1 MVANVFKRSVV
12 PLLIL
17 TMVLAL
23 NWSEMRSTPAF
34 PSSTCHTRS
43 TDSGSLSSPTQQ
55 SREIMSRALRL
66 LPLTALVAASMS
78 ACGGSD
84 SNSSASAST
93 SGVVTGSYFE
103 HAKVCIDANN
113 NGKCDSGE
121 ASTYTDA
128 NGAYTLPGT
137 GAITVEIGTDAFR
150 NDPDTGA
157 HTAITQPLVFRAPAG
172 ANAVVSAISTELAA
186 LMDSNGGDINAA
198 KTALAARLG
207 VTIDKLLEDHNKEA
221 DAGTKAAL
229 QAEIEQAIALI
240 ADAVA
245 NGGDFGKSIRDGVAK
260 RMALTNNVKTI
271 VVIYAE
277 NRGFDNLYGLFPG
290 ANGIPGVNPT
300 STGTAVAQKDFD
312 GSVLPTLPP
321 TWGGVTAGGQ
331 SVQITQAST
340 ANMPNQMFQIDSAS
354 GFGSTGTVVGQNVIT
369 RDLWH
374 RFYQNQMQ
382 INGGKN
388 DKFAAFADAGGL
400 TMGYYDGS
408 KMAMWN
414 IAKQYTL
421 ADNFFM
427 GAFGGSFLNHQY
439 LVCACAPI
447 YPNAATSPAKG
458 SIANVKTNADGTPTL
473 IPAASSVM
481 AGAPTSYAGAADDG
495 NATKDGNLT
504 PVDSNGNS
512 YAVNTMQPPY
522 QPSGNAVAS
531 GNAAYADPTKA
542 TTLPVQSTTNIGDLL
557 TARGV
562 DWAWYAGAWNAAIA
576 DAPNAT
582 RSVIYSGSIQFQPHH
597 QPFNYF
603 SRFDP
608 ATSTGAAERAAHLR
622 DYDAAF
628 LQDAAAGK
636 LPAVTFYKPQGNLNQ
651 HPGYANVADGDA
663 HIANVIAQLQKS
675 PQWKNMVIVVTYD
688 ENGGFY
694 DHATVPKADR
704 WGPGTRIPAIIVSPF
719 AKKGFVDHTQYD
731 TASVLRL
738 ITHRFDLPTLPGIKQ
753 RDAALISNGN
763 KPMGD
768 LTNALDFTQVQ

>member
-1 MVANVFKRSVV
+1 
-12 PLLIL
+12 
-17 TMVLAL
+17 
-23 NWSEMRSTPAF
+23 
-34 PSSTCHTRS
+34 
-43 TDSGSLSSPTQQ
+43 
-55 SREIMSRALRL
+55 MSRAFRL

-84 SNSSASAST
+84 SSNSTASTQST

-121 ASTYTDA
+121 TSTYTDA
-128 NGAYTLPGT
+128 NGAYTLTGS
-137 GAITVEIGTDAFR
+137 GAITVEVGTDAFR
-150 NDPDTGA
+150 NDPATGA
-157 HTAITQPLVFRAPAG
+157 HNAITQPLVFRAPAG
-172 ANAVVSAISTELAA
+172 AAGVISAISTELAA

-207 VTIDKLLEDHNKEA
+207 VTIDKLLEDHNKES
-221 DAGTKAAL
+221 DANIEATL
-229 QAEIEQAIALI
+229 QAEIDQAIALI

-245 NGGDFGKSIRDGVAK
+245 SGGDVNKGIRDGVAK
-260 RMALTNNVKTI
+260 RMALNNNVQTI

-290 ANGIPGVNPT
+290 ANGIPGVNQT

-321 TWGGVTAGGQ
+321 TWGGVTAAGQ
-331 SVQITQAST
+331 TVQVTQAQS
-340 ANMPNQMFQIDSAS
+340 ANMANQMFQIDATS
-354 GFGSTGTVVGQNVIT
+354 GFGSSGIVVGQNVIT

-400 TMGYYDGS
+400 SMGYYDGS

-439 LVCACAPI
+439 LICACAPV
-447 YPNAATSPAKG
+447 YPNAATSVAKG
-458 SIANVKTNADGTPTL
+458 SIAAVNTDANGSPTL
-473 IPAASSVM
+473 VPSASSVM
-481 AGAPTSYAGAADDG
+481 AGAPTSYAGG
-495 NATKDGNLT
+495 TKDGALT
-504 PVDSNGNS
+504 PVDANGNS

-522 QPSGNAVAS
+522 QPSGNNAAAS

-542 TTLPVQSTTNIGDLL
+542 STLPAQSQQTNIGDLL
-557 TARGV
+557 TAKGV
-562 DWAWYAGAWNAAIA
+562 NWAWYAGAWNAALA

-582 RSVIYSGSIQFQPHH
+582 RNVIYGGTIQFQPHH

-603 SRFDP
+603 TRFDP
-608 ATSTGAAERAAHLR
+608 ATTNGTAERAAHLK

-651 HPGYANVADGDA
+651 HAGYANVADGDA

-738 ITHRFDLPTLPGIKQ
+738 ITHRFALPTLPGLKQ
-753 RDAALISNGN
+753 RDDALVSNGN

-768 LTNALDFTQVQ
+768 LTNALDFSQSQ

>member
-17 TMVLAL
+17 MMVITL
-23 NWSEMRSTPAF
+23 NWGEIGLPPTFA
-34 PSSTCHTRS
+34 SSTCHTQG

-55 SREIMSRALRL
+55 FREIMSRAFRL

-84 SNSSASAST
+84 SNSASTGT

-103 HAKVCIDANN
+103 HAKVCIDTNN

-128 NGAYTLPGT
+128 NGAYTLPGS
-137 GAITVEIGTDAFR
+137 GAVVVEVGTDAFR
-150 NDPDTGA
+150 NDPATGA
-157 HTAITQPLVFRAPAG
+157 HTAITRPLVFRAPAG
-172 ANAVVSAISTELAA
+172 ANAIVSAISTELAV

-198 KTALAARLG
+198 KAALAARLG
-207 VTIDKLLEDHNKEA
+207 VTVDKLLEDHNKES
-221 DAGTKAAL
+221 DANIKAAL
-229 QAEIEQAIALI
+229 QAEIDQAIDLI
-240 ADAVA
+240 ANAVA
-245 NGGDFGKSIRDGVAK
+245 NGGDIGASIRDGVGK
-260 RMALTNNVKTI
+260 RMALANNVKTI

-312 GSVLPTLPP
+312 GTVLPTLPP
-321 TWGGVTAGGQ
+321 TWGGVTASGQ
-331 SVQITQAST
+331 SVTVTQAQST
-340 ANMPNQMFQIDSAS
+340 GWANKPFQIDNPA
-354 GFGSTGTVVGQNVIT
+354 GINGTGTVVGQNVIT

-388 DKFAAFADAGGL
+388 DMFAAFADAGGL

-408 KMAMWN
+408 KMSMWN

-439 LVCACAPI
+439 LICACAPI
-447 YPNAATSPAKG
+447 YPNAASSPAQG
-458 SIANVKTNADGTPTL
+458 SIAQVVTGANGSPTL
-473 IPAASSVM
+473 TPAASSVM
-481 AGAPTSYAGAADDG
+481 AGAPTFG
-495 NATKDGNLT
+495 NGTKDGNLT
-504 PVDSNGNS
+504 PLEADGSAF
-512 YAVNTMQPPY
+512 AVNTMQPPY

-531 GNAAYADPTKA
+531 SNAAYADPTKA
-542 TTLPVQSTTNIGDLL
+542 TTLPAQSKQANIGDLL
-557 TARGV
+557 TAKGV
-562 DWAWYAGAWNAAIA
+562 NWAWYAGAWNAALA

-608 ATSTGAAERAAHLR
+608 ATANGASERAAHLK

-628 LQDAAAGK
+628 LQDAAAGN
-636 LPAVTFYKPQGNLNQ
+636 LPPVTFYKPQGNLNQ
-651 HPGYANVADGDA
+651 HPGYANVTDGDA

-675 PQWKNMVIVVTYD
+675 PQWKNMVVVVTYD

-704 WGPGTRIPAIIVSPF
+704 WGPGTRIPAIIISPF

-738 ITHRFDLPTLPGIKQ
+738 ITHRFALPTLPGIKQ
-753 RDAALISNGN
+753 RDAALIANGN
-763 KPMGD
+763 QPMGD
-768 LTNALDFTQVQ
+768 LTNALDFSQSQ

>member
-1 MVANVFKRSVV
+1 
-12 PLLIL
+12 
-17 TMVLAL
+17 
-23 NWSEMRSTPAF
+23 
-34 PSSTCHTRS
+34 
-43 TDSGSLSSPTQQ
+43 
-55 SREIMSRALRL
+55 MSRAFRL

-113 NGKCDSGE
+113 NGKCDAGE
-121 ASTYTDA
+121 TSTYTDA
-128 NGAYTLPGT
+128 NGAYTLAGSGPV
-137 GAITVEIGTDAFR
+137 TVEIGTDAFR
-150 NDPDTGA
+150 NDPATGA
-157 HTAITQPLVFRAPAG
+157 HNAITRPLVFRAPAG
-172 ANAVVSAISTELAA
+172 AAGVVSAISTELAA
-186 LMDSNGGDINAA
+186 LMDTNGGDINAA
-198 KTALAARLG
+198 KTALATRLG
-207 VTIDKLLEDHNKEA
+207 VTVDKLLEDHNKES
-221 DAGTKAAL
+221 DANTKAAL
-229 QAEIEQAIALI
+229 QAEIDEEIDQI

-245 NGGDFGKSIRDGVAK
+245 DGGDIGKSIRDGVSK
-260 RMALTNNVKTI
+260 RMALTDNVKTI

-321 TWGGVTAGGQ
+321 TWGGLTAAGQ
-331 SVQITQAST
+331 SVTVTQAQT
-340 ANMPNQMFQIDSAS
+340 TGWANKMFQIDDPA
-354 GFGSTGTVVGQNVIT
+354 GVNGTGIVVPQSVIT

-388 DKFAAFADAGGL
+388 DMFAAYADAGGL

-439 LVCACAPI
+439 LICACAPV
-447 YPNAATSPAKG
+447 YPNAASSPAAG
-458 SIANVKTNADGTPTL
+458 LIASVKTDANGNPTL
-473 IPAASSVM
+473 VPSASSVM
-481 AGAPTSYAGAADDG
+481 AGAPTSYTSG
-495 NATKDGNLT
+495 TKDGNLT
-504 PVDSNGNS
+504 PVDSNGNA

-531 GNAAYADPTKA
+531 SNPAYADPTKA
-542 TTLPVQSTTNIGDLL
+542 TTMPTQSSTNIGDLL
-557 TARGV
+557 TAKGV
-562 DWAWYAGAWNAAIA
+562 NWAWYAGAWNAALA
-576 DAPNAT
+576 DASNTT
-582 RSVIYSGSIQFQPHH
+582 RSVIYSGTIQFQPHH

-608 ATSTGAAERAAHLR
+608 ATASGAAERAAHLK

-628 LQDAAAGK
+628 LQDAAAGT
-636 LPAVTFYKPQGNLNQ
+636 LPPVTFYKPQGNLNQ

-704 WGPGTRIPAIIVSPF
+704 WGPGTRIPAIVVSPF
-719 AKKGFVDHTQYD
+719 AKKGFIDHTQYD

-738 ITHRFDLPTLPGIKQ
+738 ITHRFALPTLPGIKQ
-753 RDAALISNGN
+753 RDAALIANGN

-768 LTNALDFTQVQ
+768 LTNALDFSQSQSQ

>member
-12 PLLIL
+12 PLLL
-17 TMVLAL
+17 LMMVITI
-23 NWSEMRSTPAF
+23 NWAETRFRPTFS
-34 PSSTCHTRS
+34 SSTCHTGS
-43 TDSGSLSSPTQQ
+43 PDSGSLSSPTQQ
-55 SREIMSRALRL
+55 SREIMSRAFRL

-84 SNSSASAST
+84 SNSSASTQST

-121 ASTYTDA
+121 TSTYTDA
-128 NGAYTLPGT
+128 NGAYTLSGT
-137 GAITVEIGTDAFR
+137 GAITVEVGTDAFR
-150 NDPDTGA
+150 NDPATGA
-157 HTAITQPLVFRAPAG
+157 HNAITQPLVFRAPAG
-172 ANAVVSAISTELAA
+172 AAGVISAISTELAA

-207 VTIDKLLEDHNKEA
+207 VTIDKLLEDHNKES
-221 DAGTKAAL
+221 DANIKAAL
-229 QAEIEQAIALI
+229 QAEIDQAIALI

-245 NGGDFGKSIRDGVAK
+245 SGGDINKGIRDGVAK
-260 RMALTNNVKTI
+260 RMALNNNVKTI

-290 ANGIPGVNPT
+290 ANGIPGVNQT
-300 STGTAVAQKDFD
+300 STGSFVAQKDFD
-312 GSVLPTLPP
+312 GSVLPSLPP
-321 TWGGVTAGGQ
+321 TWGGLTAAGQTVTLP
-331 SVQITQAST
+331 QAST
-340 ANMPNQMFQIDSAS
+340 TGWANKPFQIDNPN
-354 GFGSTGTVVGQNVIT
+354 GINGTTTVVGQNVIT
-369 RDLWH
+369 RDLVH
-374 RFYQNQMQ
+374 RFYNNQMQ

-388 DKFAAFADAGGL
+388 DMFAAYSDAGGL
-400 TMGYYDGS
+400 SLGYYDGS
-408 KMAMWN
+408 KMSMWK
-414 IAKQYTL
+414 IAQQYTL
-421 ADNFFM
+421 ADNFFQ

-439 LVCACAPI
+439 LICACAPI
-447 YPNAATSPAKG
+447 YPNAKTSVASG
-458 SIANVKTNADGTPTL
+458 NISQVTVNANGIPVLNPGTNNPT
-473 IPAASSVM
+473 SVLS
-481 AGAPTSYAGAADDG
+481 GAPVYAKDSTLTADDG
-495 NATKDGNLT
+495 SG
-504 PVDSNGNS
+504 VF

-522 QPSGNAVAS
+522 QPSGNGVAS

-542 TTLPVQSTTNIGDLL
+542 STMPAQSQQANIGDLL
-557 TARGV
+557 TAKGV
-562 DWAWYAGAWNAAIA
+562 NWAWYAGAWNAAIA

-582 RSVIYSGSIQFQPHH
+582 RSVIYGGTIQFQPHH

-603 SRFDP
+603 TRFDP
-608 ATSTGAAERAAHLR
+608 ATTTGTAERAAHLK

-651 HPGYANVADGDA
+651 HAGYANVADGDA
-663 HIANVIAQLQKS
+663 HIANVIAQLQQS

-738 ITHRFDLPTLPGIKQ
+738 ITHRFALPTLPGLKQ
-753 RDAALISNGN
+753 RDDALVSNGN

-768 LTNALDFTQVQ
+768 LTNALDFSQSQ

>member
-1 MVANVFKRSVV
+1 
-12 PLLIL
+12 
-17 TMVLAL
+17 
-23 NWSEMRSTPAF
+23 
-34 PSSTCHTRS
+34 
-43 TDSGSLSSPTQQ
+43 
-55 SREIMSRALRL
+55 MSRAFRL

-84 SNSSASAST
+84 SNSNSASTQST

-113 NGKCDSGE
+113 NGKCDAGE
-121 ASTYTDA
+121 TSTYTDA
-128 NGAYTLPGT
+128 NGAYTLAGT
-137 GAITVEIGTDAFR
+137 GAVTVEIGTDAFR
-150 NDPDTGA
+150 NDPATGA
-157 HTAITQPLVFRAPAG
+157 HTAITRPLVFRAPAG
-172 ANAVVSAISTELAA
+172 ANAIISAISTELTA
-186 LMDSNGGDINAA
+186 LMESNGGDINAA
-198 KTALAARLG
+198 KATLAARLG
-207 VTIDKLLEDHNKEA
+207 VTADKLLEDHNKET
-221 DAGTKAAL
+221 DSDTKAAL
-229 QAEIEQAIALI
+229 QAEIEQAIDLI

-245 NGGDFGKSIRDGVAK
+245 AGGDIKTGIGNGIGK
-260 RMALTNNVKTI
+260 RMALANNVKTI

-321 TWGGVTAGGQ
+321 TWKGVTAAGQ
-331 SVQITQAST
+331 SVQVTEAQTSGW
-340 ANMPNQMFQIDSAS
+340 ANKPFQIDNPA
-354 GFGSTGTVVGQNVIT
+354 GLNGTGIVVGQNVIT

-388 DKFAAFADAGGL
+388 DKFAAYADAGGL

-447 YPNAATSPAKG
+447 YPNVIGSPAAK
-458 SIANVKTNADGTPTL
+458 SVATVASVDANGTPQL
-473 IPAASSVM
+473 APSASSVM
-481 AGAPTSYAGAADDG
+481 AGAPSFGS
-495 NATKDGNLT
+495 NDGNLT
-504 PVDSNGNS
+504 PIDSNGNS

-531 GNAAYADPTKA
+531 NNSAYADPTKA
-542 TTLPVQSTTNIGDLL
+542 TTLPTQSSTTIGDLL
-557 TARGV
+557 TAKGV
-562 DWAWYAGAWNAAIA
+562 DWAWYAGAWNSAIA

-582 RSVIYSGSIQFQPHH
+582 RSVIYSGAIQFQPHH

-608 ATSTGAAERAAHLR
+608 ATATGKTERTAHLR
-622 DYDAAF
+622 DYDTAF

-663 HIANVIAQLQKS
+663 HIANVIAQLQQS

-738 ITHRFDLPTLPGIKQ
+738 ITHRFALPTLPGLKL
-753 RDAALISNGN
+753 RDASLVANGN

-768 LTNALDFTQVQ
+768 LTNTLDFSQAK

>member
-1 MVANVFKRSVV
+1 
-12 PLLIL
+12 
-17 TMVLAL
+17 
-23 NWSEMRSTPAF
+23 
-34 PSSTCHTRS
+34 
-43 TDSGSLSSPTQQ
+43 
-55 SREIMSRALRL
+55 MSRALRL

-84 SNSSASAST
+84 SSSNASAST

-103 HAKVCIDANN
+103 NAKVCIDANN
-113 NGKCDSGE
+113 NGKCDAGE
-121 ASTYTDA
+121 TSTRTAKDGTYT
-128 NGAYTLPGT
+128 LSGT
-137 GAITVEIGTDAFR
+137 GPVTVEIGTDAFR

-172 ANAVVSAISTELAA
+172 ANAVVSAISTELAV
-186 LMDSNGGDINAA
+186 LMDSNGGDLNAA

-207 VTIDKLLEDHNKEA
+207 VTVDKLLEDHNKEA
-221 DAGTKAAL
+221 DAGIKAAL
-229 QAEIEQAIALI
+229 QAEIDQAIDLI

-245 NGGDFGKSIRDGVAK
+245 NGGDIGKTLRDGVAK
-260 RMALTNNVKTI
+260 RVALANNVKTI

-321 TWGGVTAGGQ
+321 TWKGVTAAGQ
-331 SVQITQAST
+331 AVQVSQAQTSGW
-340 ANMPNQMFQIDSAS
+340 ANKPFQIDDPA
-354 GFGSTGTVVGQNVIT
+354 GINGTGIVVGQNVIT

-388 DKFAAFADAGGL
+388 DKFAAYADAGGL

-447 YPNAATSPAKG
+447 YPNVVGSPAEG
-458 SIANVKTNADGTPTL
+458 SRATVASVDANGTPQL
-473 IPAASSVM
+473 APSASSVM
-481 AGAPTSYAGAADDG
+481 AGSPTFAG
-495 NATKDGNLT
+495 DGNLT
-504 PVDSNGNS
+504 PLEKDGSA

-542 TTLPVQSTTNIGDLL
+542 TTLPKQSTTNIGDLL

-562 DWAWYAGAWNAAIA
+562 DWAWYAGAWNAALA

-582 RSVIYSGSIQFQPHH
+582 RSVIYSGAIQFQPHH

-608 ATSTGAAERAAHLR
+608 ATTSGAAERAAHLR

-694 DHATVPKADR
+694 DHAPVPKADR

-753 RDAALISNGN
+753 RDAALVSNGN

-768 LTNALDFTQVQ
+768 LTNALDFTQAQ

>member
-1 MVANVFKRSVV
+1 
-12 PLLIL
+12 
-17 TMVLAL
+17 
-23 NWSEMRSTPAF
+23 
-34 PSSTCHTRS
+34 
-43 TDSGSLSSPTQQ
+43 
-55 SREIMSRALRL
+55 MSRAFRL

-84 SNSSASAST
+84 SNSNSSASTQST

-113 NGKCDSGE
+113 NGKCDAGE
-121 ASTYTDA
+121 TSTYTDA
-128 NGAYTLPGT
+128 NGAYTLAGT
-137 GAITVEIGTDAFR
+137 GAVTVEIGTDAFR
-150 NDPDTGA
+150 NDPAAGT
-157 HTAITQPLVFRAPAG
+157 HTAITRPLVFRAPAG
-172 ANAVVSAISTELAA
+172 ANAIISAISTELTA
-186 LMDSNGGDINAA
+186 LMESNGGDLNAA
-198 KTALAARLG
+198 KAALAARLG
-207 VTIDKLLEDHNKEA
+207 VTADKLLEDHNKET

-229 QAEIEQAIALI
+229 QAEIDEAIDLI
-240 ADAVA
+240 ADAVE
-245 NGGDFGKSIRDGVAK
+245 GGDDVKKGIDDGVSK
-260 RMALTNNVKTI
+260 RMALANNVKTI

-321 TWGGVTAGGQ
+321 TWGGLTAAGQ
-331 SVQITQAST
+331 SVTMPQANT
-340 ANMPNQMFQIDSAS
+340 AGWANKPFQIDNPA
-354 GFGSTGTVVGQNVIT
+354 GVNGTGTVVSQSVTT

-388 DKFAAFADAGGL
+388 DMFAAYADAGGL

-447 YPNAATSPAKG
+447 YPNAKNSPAAN
-458 SIANVKTNADGTPTL
+458 SIASVNVGANGSPTL
-473 IPAASSVM
+473 VPSASSVM
-481 AGAPTSYAGAADDG
+481 AGAPTSYTSG
-495 NATKDGNLT
+495 TKDGNLT

-542 TTLPVQSTTNIGDLL
+542 TTLPTQSSTTIGDLL
-557 TARGV
+557 TAKGV
-562 DWAWYAGAWNAAIA
+562 DWAWYAGAWNSAIA
-576 DAPNAT
+576 DAPSAT
-582 RSVIYSGSIQFQPHH
+582 RSVIYSGTTQFQPHH

-608 ATSTGAAERAAHLR
+608 ATATGAAERTAHLR

-704 WGPGTRIPAIIVSPF
+704 WGPGTRIPAIVVSPF

-738 ITHRFDLPTLPGIKQ
+738 ITHRFALPTLPGLKL
-753 RDAALISNGN
+753 RDASLVANGN

-768 LTNALDFTQVQ
+768 LTNTLDFSQAQ

>member
-1 MVANVFKRSVV
+1 MVANVFKRSVG
-12 PLLIL
+12 PLLL
-17 TMVLAL
+17 LMVVIML
-23 NWSEMRSTPAF
+23 NWDEFSPMRGSTPAF
-34 PSSTCHTRS
+34 ASSTCHTGG

-55 SREIMSRALRL
+55 SREIMSRAFRL

-84 SNSSASAST
+84 SSSNASAST

-121 ASTYTDA
+121 TSTYTDA
-128 NGAYTLPGT
+128 NGAYTLSGT
-137 GAITVEIGTDAFR
+137 GAVTVEIGTDAFR
-150 NDPDTGA
+150 NDPAKGT

-172 ANAVVSAISTELAA
+172 ANAVISAISTELAA
-186 LMDSNGGDINAA
+186 LMDSNGGDLGAA

-207 VTIDKLLEDHNKEA
+207 VTVDKLLGDHNKET
-221 DAGTKAAL
+221 DAPTKAAL
-229 QAEIEQAIALI
+229 QAEIDQAIALI

-245 NGGDFGKSIRDGVAK
+245 SGGDIGKNIRDGVAK
-260 RMALTNNVKTI
+260 RVALTNDVKTI

-321 TWGGVTAGGQ
+321 TWGGLTAAGQ
-331 SVQITQAST
+331 SVTLTQAQT
-340 ANMPNQMFQIDSAS
+340 TGWPNKPFQIDNPA
-354 GFGSTGTVVGQNVIT
+354 GVNGTGVVVPQSVIT
-369 RDLWH
+369 RDLVH
-374 RFYQNQMQ
+374 RFYNNQMQ

-388 DKFAAFADAGGL
+388 DKFAAYSDAGGL
-400 TMGYYDGS
+400 SMGYYDGS
-408 KMAMWN
+408 KMSMWN

-439 LVCACAPI
+439 LICACAPI
-447 YPNAATSPAKG
+447 YPNAKTSVASG
-458 SIANVKTNADGTPTL
+458 NISQVTVNADGTPVLNPGTNNPTSAL
-473 IPAASSVM
+473 S
-481 AGAPTSYAGAADDG
+481 GAPVYAKDSTLTADDG
-495 NATKDGNLT
+495 SG
-504 PVDSNGNS
+504 VF

-522 QPSGNAVAS
+522 QPSGNGVAS

-542 TTLPVQSTTNIGDLL
+542 STMPTQSTTNIGDLL
-557 TARGV
+557 TAKGV
-562 DWAWYAGAWNAAIA
+562 DWAWYAGAWNSAIA

-582 RSVIYSGSIQFQPHH
+582 RSVIYSGAIQFQPHH

-608 ATSTGAAERAAHLR
+608 ATTTGAAERTAHLR

-738 ITHRFDLPTLPGIKQ
+738 ITHRFALPTLAGLKQ
-753 RDAALISNGN
+753 RDDALVANGN

-768 LTNALDFTQVQ
+768 LTNALDFSQAQ

>member
-1 MVANVFKRSVV
+1 
-12 PLLIL
+12 
-17 TMVLAL
+17 
-23 NWSEMRSTPAF
+23 
-34 PSSTCHTRS
+34 
-43 TDSGSLSSPTQQ
+43 
-55 SREIMSRALRL
+55 MSRAFRL

-84 SNSSASAST
+84 SSNSTASTQST

-121 ASTYTDA
+121 TSTYTDA
-128 NGAYTLPGT
+128 NGAYTLAGS
-137 GAITVEIGTDAFR
+137 GAVTVEVGTDAFR
-150 NDPDTGA
+150 NDPATGA
-157 HTAITQPLVFRAPAG
+157 HNAITQPLVFRAPAG
-172 ANAVVSAISTELAA
+172 AAGVISAISTELAA

-207 VTIDKLLEDHNKEA
+207 VTIDKLLEDHNKES
-221 DAGTKAAL
+221 DANIKATL
-229 QAEIEQAIALI
+229 QAEIDQAIALI

-245 NGGDFGKSIRDGVAK
+245 SGGDVNKGIRDGVAK
-260 RMALTNNVKTI
+260 RMALNNNVQTI

-290 ANGIPGVNPT
+290 ANGIPGVNQT

-321 TWGGVTAGGQ
+321 TWGGVTAAGQ
-331 SVQITQAST
+331 TVQVTQAQS
-340 ANMPNQMFQIDSAS
+340 ANMANQMFQIDATS
-354 GFGSTGTVVGQNVIT
+354 GFGSSGIVVGQNVIT

-400 TMGYYDGS
+400 SMGYYDGS

-439 LVCACAPI
+439 LICACAPV
-447 YPNAATSPAKG
+447 YPNAATSVAKG
-458 SIANVKTNADGTPTL
+458 SIAAVNTDANGSPTL
-473 IPAASSVM
+473 VPSASSVM
-481 AGAPTSYAGAADDG
+481 AGAPTSYAGG
-495 NATKDGNLT
+495 TKDGALT
-504 PVDSNGNS
+504 PVDANGNS

-522 QPSGNAVAS
+522 QPSGNNAAAS

-542 TTLPVQSTTNIGDLL
+542 STLPAQSQQTNIGDLL
-557 TARGV
+557 TAKGV
-562 DWAWYAGAWNAAIA
+562 NWAWYAGAWNAALA

-582 RSVIYSGSIQFQPHH
+582 RNVIYGGTIQFQPHH

-603 SRFDP
+603 TRFDP
-608 ATSTGAAERAAHLR
+608 ATTNGTAERAAHLK

-651 HPGYANVADGDA
+651 HAGYANVADGDA

-719 AKKGFVDHTQYD
+719 AKKGFIDHTQYD

-738 ITHRFDLPTLPGIKQ
+738 ITHRFALPTLPGLKQ
-753 RDAALISNGN
+753 RDDGLVANGN

-768 LTNALDFTQVQ
+768 LTNALDFSQSQ

>member
-1 MVANVFKRSVV
+1 
-12 PLLIL
+12 
-17 TMVLAL
+17 
-23 NWSEMRSTPAF
+23 
-34 PSSTCHTRS
+34 
-43 TDSGSLSSPTQQ
+43 
-55 SREIMSRALRL
+55 MSRALRL

-84 SNSSASAST
+84 SNSNASAST

-121 ASTYTDA
+121 TSTYTDA
-128 NGAYTLPGT
+128 NGAYTLAGS

-150 NDPDTGA
+150 NDPDKGT

-172 ANAVVSAISTELAA
+172 ANAVVSAISTELAV

-207 VTIDKLLEDHNKEA
+207 VTIDKLLEDHNKET

-229 QAEIEQAIALI
+229 QAEIDQAIALI
-240 ADAVA
+240 ADAIA
-245 NGGDFGKSIRDGVAK
+245 NGGDVGKSLRDGVAK
-260 RMALTNNVKTI
+260 RVALANNVKTI

-321 TWGGVTAGGQ
+321 TWKGVTAAGQ
-331 SVQITQAST
+331 AVQVPQAQTSGW
-340 ANMPNQMFQIDSAS
+340 ANKPFQIDDPA
-354 GFGSTGTVVGQNVIT
+354 GINGTGIVVGQNVIT

-388 DKFAAFADAGGL
+388 DKFAAYADAGGL

-408 KMAMWN
+408 KMTMWN

-447 YPNAATSPAKG
+447 YPNVVGSPADG
-458 SIANVKTNADGTPTL
+458 SRATVASVDANGTPQL
-473 IPAASSVM
+473 APSASSVM
-481 AGAPTSYAGAADDG
+481 AGSPTFPG
-495 NATKDGNLT
+495 DGNLT
-504 PVDSNGNS
+504 PLEKDGSA

-542 TTLPVQSTTNIGDLL
+542 TTLPKQSSTNIGDLL

-562 DWAWYAGAWNAAIA
+562 DWAWYAGAWNSALA

-608 ATSTGAAERAAHLR
+608 ATTAGAAERAAHLR

-636 LPAVTFYKPQGNLNQ
+636 LPPVTFYKPQGNLNQ

-704 WGPGTRIPAIIVSPF
+704 WGPGTRIPAIVVSPF

-753 RDAALISNGN
+753 RDDALVSNGN

-768 LTNALDFTQVQ
+768 LTNALDFTQAQ

>member
-1 MVANVFKRSVV
+1 
-12 PLLIL
+12 
-17 TMVLAL
+17 
-23 NWSEMRSTPAF
+23 
-34 PSSTCHTRS
+34 
-43 TDSGSLSSPTQQ
+43 
-55 SREIMSRALRL
+55 MSRAFRL

-84 SNSSASAST
+84 SNNSASTQST

-128 NGAYTLPGT
+128 NGAYTLAGT
-137 GAITVEIGTDAFR
+137 GAITVEVGTDAFR
-150 NDPDTGA
+150 NDPATGA
-157 HTAITQPLVFRAPAG
+157 HNAITQPLVFRAPAG
-172 ANAVVSAISTELAA
+172 AAGVVSAISTELAA

-207 VTIDKLLEDHNKEA
+207 VTIDKLLEDHNKES
-221 DAGTKAAL
+221 DANIKAAL
-229 QAEIEQAIALI
+229 QAEIDQAIALI

-245 NGGDFGKSIRDGVAK
+245 SGGDINKGIRDGVAK
-260 RMALTNNVKTI
+260 RMALNNNVQTI

-321 TWGGVTAGGQ
+321 TWGGVTAAGQ
-331 SVQITQAST
+331 TVQVTQAQS
-340 ANMPNQMFQIDSAS
+340 ANMPNQMFQIDSPS
-354 GFGSTGTVVGQNVIT
+354 GFGTSGTVVGQNVIT

-400 TMGYYDGS
+400 SMGYYDGS

-439 LVCACAPI
+439 LICACAPI
-447 YPNAATSPAKG
+447 YPNVKNSPAFK
-458 SIANVKTNADGTPTL
+458 SPATIASVDANGTPQL
-473 IPAASSVM
+473 APSASSVM
-481 AGAPTSYAGAADDG
+481 AGSPTFPGDG
-495 NATKDGNLT
+495 SLT
-504 PVDSNGNS
+504 PIDSNGNS

-522 QPSGNAVAS
+522 QPSGNGVAS

-542 TTLPVQSTTNIGDLL
+542 STMPVQSTTNIGDLL
-557 TARGV
+557 TAKGV
-562 DWAWYAGAWNAAIA
+562 NWAWYAGAWNAALA
-576 DAPNAT
+576 DAPNTT
-582 RSVIYSGSIQFQPHH
+582 RSVIYGGTIQFQPHH

-603 SRFDP
+603 TRFDP
-608 ATSTGAAERAAHLR
+608 ATTTGTAERAAHLK

-651 HPGYANVADGDA
+651 HAGYANVADGDA

-704 WGPGTRIPAIIVSPF
+704 WGPGTRIPAIIISPF

-738 ITHRFDLPTLPGIKQ
+738 ITHRFALPTLPGIKQ
-753 RDAALISNGN
+753 RDDGLVANGN

-768 LTNALDFTQVQ
+768 LTNALDFSQSQ

>member
-1 MVANVFKRSVV
+1 
-12 PLLIL
+12 
-17 TMVLAL
+17 
-23 NWSEMRSTPAF
+23 
-34 PSSTCHTRS
+34 
-43 TDSGSLSSPTQQ
+43 
-55 SREIMSRALRL
+55 MSRAFRL

-84 SNSSASAST
+84 SNSSASTQST

-121 ASTYTDA
+121 TSTYTDA
-128 NGAYTLPGT
+128 NGAYTLTGT
-137 GAITVEIGTDAFR
+137 GAITVEVGTDAFR
-150 NDPDTGA
+150 NDPATGA
-157 HTAITQPLVFRAPAG
+157 HNAITQPLVFRAPAG
-172 ANAVVSAISTELAA
+172 AAGVISAISTELAA

-207 VTIDKLLEDHNKEA
+207 VTIDKLLEDHNKES
-221 DAGTKAAL
+221 DANIKATL
-229 QAEIEQAIALI
+229 QAEIDQAIALI

-245 NGGDFGKSIRDGVAK
+245 SGGDINKGIRDGVAK
-260 RMALTNNVKTI
+260 RMALNNNVKTI

-290 ANGIPGVNPT
+290 ANGIPGVNQT

-312 GSVLPTLPP
+312 GSVLPTLPL
-321 TWGGVTAGGQ
+321 TWTGVTAAGQ
-331 SVQITQAST
+331 SVQIPQAAT
-340 ANMPNQMFQIDSAS
+340 ANMPNQMFQIDSPS
-354 GFGSTGTVVGQNVIT
+354 GYGSTGTVVGQNVIT

-382 INGGKN
+382 IHGGKN
-388 DKFAAFADAGGL
+388 DMFAAYADAGGL

-439 LVCACAPI
+439 LICACAPI
-447 YPNAATSPAKG
+447 YPNADTSVAKN
-458 SIANVKTNADGTPTL
+458 SIANIKTDASGSPTL
-473 IPAASSVM
+473 VPSASSVM
-481 AGAPTSYAGAADDG
+481 AGAPTSYAGTGDNG
-495 NATKDGNLT
+495 QPTKDGSIT
-504 PVDSNGNS
+504 PADANGVF

-522 QPSGNAVAS
+522 QPSGNGVAS

-542 TTLPVQSTTNIGDLL
+542 STMPAQSQQANIGDLL
-557 TARGV
+557 TAKGV
-562 DWAWYAGAWNAAIA
+562 NWAWYAGAWNAAIA

-582 RSVIYSGSIQFQPHH
+582 RSVIYGGTIQFQPHH

-603 SRFDP
+603 TRFDP
-608 ATSTGAAERAAHLR
+608 ATTTGTAERAAHLK

-651 HPGYANVADGDA
+651 HAGYANVADGDA
-663 HIANVIAQLQKS
+663 HIANVIAQLQQS

-738 ITHRFDLPTLPGIKQ
+738 ITHRFALPTLPGLKQ
-753 RDAALISNGN
+753 RDDALVSNGN

-768 LTNALDFTQVQ
+768 LTNALDFSQSQ